1 MEESTPRKVTLFN
14 ASSPP
19 NKVDRASPQWA
30 GIKRAPVF
38 KNTPMRKE
46 AARRRQERYA
56 ELEQA
61 DYAAAIATDAS
72 AQTATPGGA
81 VTPKVVVNTRPTTSR
96 HIPRPSPENFHD
108 YVVPS
113 PKKDGS
119 QKKTVLKVW
128 NGGTLFVD
136 DFGGGD
142 NGNHTESGDSGVF
155 DDVNNR
161 NPVHQQPQQ
170 NAMPQGN
177 MDVDTNV
184 AELGRYLLVIA
195 LRS

>member
-1 MEESTPRKVTLFN
+1 
-14 ASSPP
+14 
-19 NKVDRASPQWA
+19 
-30 GIKRAPVF
+30 
-38 KNTPMRKE
+38 MRKE

-81 VTPKVVVNTRPTTSR
+81 VTPKVKYFAYLFFASCVKLCMILFAQVVVNTRPTTSR